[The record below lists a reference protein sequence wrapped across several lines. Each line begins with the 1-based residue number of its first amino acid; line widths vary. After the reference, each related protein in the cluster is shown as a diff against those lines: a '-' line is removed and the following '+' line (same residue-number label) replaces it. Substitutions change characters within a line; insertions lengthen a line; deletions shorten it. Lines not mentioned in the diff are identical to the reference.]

1 MESRI
6 AMEKR
11 LEQSS
16 TWPRDS
22 QALGRVVKMAGTLET
37 LVVILLLYVT
47 VASYSLPIAAQ

>member
-1 MESRI
+1 
-6 AMEKR
+6 MEKR